1 MTRLELAK
9 NTVDTIYETL
19 LTLVN
24 EGQLCP
30 EYASDLLFIKSTTI
44 RQSLVRDNSVSF
56 EDFFDFI
63 LFCKERV
70 NFFNNLANY

>member
-24 EGQLCP
+24 EGQLCA
-30 EYASDLLFIKSTTI
+30 EYAADLLFLKSTTI
-44 RQSLVRDNSVSF
+44 RQPLVRDNSVSI

-63 LFCKERV
+63 LFCQERV